1 MLAAGTVSQTEI
13 ACTPQPAAVSVL
25 PVPYPSALTRGAHRA
40 ASPPPPRSRPE
51 FPDSVRTSAA
61 IGVSARPHIFNL
73 KTRPAIISGLLDTPS
88 PYPTPSTSST
98 GFCTSTSATPIH
110 KGKYPRATSISSHP
124 LPPLS
129 AHIAQLIAKSY
140 VFRRHTSHYLPSLLP
155 ATCQCALLLMQER
168 EQLPLPAGCSPSPRV
183 PFDLRYNDG
192 RYDQPRITND
202 RLRLRPAHHPRLVAG
217 QHLMI
222 PDSPFLPDIQDWEQ
236 GCDDG
241 DWGGRLE
248 LMREAGTGQSLEPPN
263 APSYGYAMDEPR
275 TLVEQHG
282 ALLHAIAWV
291 GTYELRA
298 DPTYHYLPPYHT
310 CCLLL
315 MPNCMI

>member
-1 MLAAGTVSQTEI
+1 MFAAAIAPGLSRAGLSRASRTSQAALAVASCIANRDCAG
-13 ACTPQPAAVSVL
+13 A
-25 PVPYPSALTRGAHRA
+25 RRA

-73 KTRPAIISGLLDTPS
+73 KTRPAIVSGLLDTPS
-88 PYPTPSTSST
+88 PYPTPPTSST
-98 GFCTSTSATPIH
+98 GFCISTSATPIH

-140 VFRRHTSHYLPSLLP
+140 VFRRHTSHYLPVFNVSANP
-155 ATCQCALLLMQER
+155 FAL
-168 EQLPLPAGCSPSPRV
+168 C
-183 PFDLRYNDG
+183 YNDD
-192 RYDQPRITND
+192 RCDQPRITND
-202 RLRLRPAHHPRLVAG
+202 RLRLRPAHHPRSVAR
-217 QHLMI
+217 QHPMI
-222 PDSPFLPDIQDWEQ
+222 PDSPFMPDIQVWEQ

-248 LMREAGTGQSLEPPN
+248 LMREAGTGWSLEPPN
-263 APSYGYAMDEPR
+263 APSDEYAMDEPR
-275 TLVEQHG
+275 TLVEQHD

-291 GTYELRA
+291 ET
-298 DPTYHYLPPYHT
+298 
-310 CCLLL
+310 
-315 MPNCMI
+315 